1 MSEVRILI
9 TNTGPWGTGSGT
21 VADGVMQELLRLG
34 HDVIA
39 FFPDSGLPGADYN
52 KYYGDRQHY
61 HIVPFPVRFTG
72 EELYT
77 FPLIIPDPNPRNFD
91 GAWTFRDLSTA
102 QMAAYFGYIREN
114 LNRVLAQFQPDVV
127 ECQHIWAM
135 DHIVGESGYAYA
147 CVAHHSDQ
155 MGFHYDRRMREYAC
169 RSAAQARYVFAISD
183 YVRKEVLEL
192 YGVNP
197 AKVITIANGYDQEI
211 FQPLQVNRTEE
222 YQRFSLG
229 RDEGLPLLTFCGK
242 ISATKGVDVLLQ
254 ANRIIQQ
261 ERKVRLVLLG
271 GGNLTNFLASAP
283 TGYSLENVSHLGHR
297 SQHDLARLHNLASL
311 SVLPSRSEGF
321 GIAALEA
328 MGCGVPVVASQV
340 GGLADFTVGG
350 LVPPEDPAA
359 LARTI
364 LNLLSLPGKQQRELS
379 AKALQN
385 ARRYSWRSLVA
396 QRLPY
401 YEEIARM
408 NRRKSRT
415 SVNRQWIGTGR
426 QIRDSRNV
434 GVRTF
439 FP

>member
-1 MSEVRILI
+1 MRILI

-39 FFPDSGLPGADYN
+39 FFPDTGLPGADYE

-61 HIVPFPVRFTG
+61 RIVPFPAQFAG
-72 EELYT
+72 EKLYT
-77 FPLIIPDPNPRNFD
+77 FPLIIPDPNPRNYE
-91 GAWTFRDLSTA
+91 GAWTFRDLSAA
-102 QMAAYFGYIREN
+102 QMTAYFGYIREN
-114 LNRVLAQFQPDVV
+114 LTRVLAQFRPDVV

-135 DHIVGESGYAYA
+135 DHIVSESGYAYA

-155 MGFHYDRRMREYAC
+155 MGFRYDRRMREYAC
-169 RSAAQARYVFAISD
+169 HSAAQAGYVFAISD
-183 YVRKEVLEL
+183 FVREEVLEL
-192 YGVNP
+192 YGVDP

-211 FQPLQVNRTEE
+211 FQPLQVDRAEE

-229 RDEGLPLLTFCGK
+229 RDDGLPILTFCGK
-242 ISATKGVDVLLQ
+242 ISATKGVDVLLR

-261 ERKVRLVLLG
+261 ERKVRLILLG
-271 GGNLTNFLASAP
+271 GGDLANFLAPLPA
-283 TGYSLENVSHLGHR
+283 GYSLENVAHLGHR

-328 MGCGVPVVASQV
+328 MGCGIPVVATQV
-340 GGLADFTVGG
+340 GGLADFAVGG
-350 LVPPEDPAA
+350 LVPSEDPEA
-359 LARTI
+359 LARKI
-364 LNLLSLPGKQQRELS
+364 LDLLALAENQRREIG
-379 AKALQN
+379 AQALQS

-401 YEEIARM
+401 YEEIARL
-408 NRRKSRT
+408 NRRRARAST
-415 SVNRQWIGTGR
+415 SRQWLGMRRKMGNQSPVGFGKIGL
-426 QIRDSRNV
+426 
-434 GVRTF
+434 
-439 FP
+439 